1 MSPLVLLGSVG
12 TLLSTVTMLPHLTHA
27 LRTRK
32 PHGSAFAWAVGAVAS
47 TAWFVYGIGIGDL
60 LVAAPG
66 FVTIPVGFFL
76 AAWSAREE
84 RKVAPLQL
92 VNDEPGVVAF
102 MPEQSSSLALVPDW
116 DLALASAGDTLEMP
130 RIVA

>member
-1 MSPLVLLGSVG
+1 MLLGSVG
-12 TLLSTVTMLPHLTHA
+12 TVLSTVTMLPHLTHA

-32 PHGSAFAWAVGAVAS
+32 PHGSAFAWVVGAVAS

-76 AAWSAREE
+76 AAWSAHEE
-84 RKVAPLQL
+84 RKVAPLQ
-92 VNDEPGVVAF
+92 VVTDEPSPVAF
-102 MPEQSSSLALVPDW
+102 MPEQPSSVVLVPDW

>member
-1 MSPLVLLGSVG
+1 MSPLVLLGSLG

-32 PHGSAFAWAVGAVAS
+32 PHGSSFAWTVGAVAS
-47 TAWFVYGIGIGDL
+47 TAWFVYGVGIGDL

-66 FVTIPVGFFL
+66 FVTVPIGFFL
-76 AAWSAREE
+76 AVWSAREE
-84 RKVAPLQL
+84 RRGA
-92 VNDEPGVVAF
+92 
-102 MPEQSSSLALVPDW
+102 SLELVPDEPSPVVFVQEW
-116 DLALASAGDTLEMP
+116 ALARASAGDTLEMP